1 MTDEGVPMSRQLKHG
16 AIILAAAIMA
26 LLATGAAA
34 RATGRDTAPPTAPF
48 VNYASGLK
56 WLGGC
61 LPLTV
66 GIMRS
71 TDNATPQ
78 SALIYQ
84 VFADGVLVGSLTD
97 RGASNGVW
105 GVLTLRHAGRNAITA
120 RAVDAA
126 GNRSALSNTQIITG
140 YGC

>member
-1 MTDEGVPMSRQLKHG
+1 MSRHIKH
-16 AIILAAAIMA
+16 AAMILAAAFMA
-26 LLATGAAA
+26 VLMTGAAA
-34 RATGRDTAPPTAPF
+34 GAARRDTTAPTAPF
-48 VNYASGLK
+48 INYASGLK

-78 SALIYQ
+78 SALTYQ
-84 VFADGVLVGSLTD
+84 VFADGVLVGTLAD
-97 RGASNGVW
+97 RGAYSGVY
-105 GVLTLRHAGRNAITA
+105 GVLTLRHAGPNAITA

-126 GNRSALSNTQIITG
+126 GNRSALSNTQTITG

>member
-1 MTDEGVPMSRQLKHG
+1 MPRHLTH
-16 AIILAAAIMA
+16 AATILAGATMA
-26 LLATGAAA
+26 VLMTGATAGAA
-34 RATGRDTAPPTAPF
+34 SRDTTPPTAPYI
-48 VNYASGLK
+48 NYASGLK

-78 SALIYQ
+78 SALTYQ
-84 VFADGVLVGSLTD
+84 VFADGVLVGTLAD
-97 RGASNGVW
+97 RGHVSGVW

-126 GNRSALSNTQIITG
+126 GNRSAVSNTQTITG
-140 YGC
+140 YDC

>member
-1 MTDEGVPMSRQLKHG
+1 MQTRHLKHATIAVLTG
-16 AIILAAAIMA
+16 VLAA
-26 LLATGAAA
+26 LATGSTAQAA
-34 RATGRDTAPPTAPF
+34 RRDTVAPTRPF

-78 SALIYQ
+78 SALTYQ
-84 VFADGVLVGSLTD
+84 VFADGVLVGTLAD
-97 RGASNGVW
+97 RGTDSGVW
-105 GVLTLRHAGRNAITA
+105 GVLTLRHAGTNLITA

-126 GNRSALSNTQIITG
+126 GNRSAVSNTQTITG

>member
-1 MTDEGVPMSRQLKHG
+1 MSRQIKYAVTVLV
-16 AIILAAAIMA
+16 AVIMA
-26 LLATGAAA
+26 VLVTGAAA
-34 RATGRDTAPPTAPF
+34 RAARRDTAPPTTPY

-71 TDNATPQ
+71 SDNATPQ
-78 SALIYQ
+78 SALTYE
-84 VFADGVLVGSLTD
+84 VFADGVLLGSLAD
-97 RGASNGVW
+97 RGAFSGVW
-105 GVLTLRHAGRNAITA
+105 GVLTLRHAGRNVITA

-126 GNRSALSNTQIITG
+126 GNRSAVSNAQVVTG

>member
-1 MTDEGVPMSRQLKHG
+1 MPRHLSNVAT
-16 AIILAAAIMA
+16 ILATTIMAVLVTGADAGAAI
-26 LLATGAAA
+26 
-34 RATGRDTAPPTAPF
+34 RDTTAPTAPF
-48 VNYASGLK
+48 INYASGLK

-78 SALIYQ
+78 SALTYQ
-84 VFADGVLVGSLTD
+84 VFADGVLLGTLAD
-97 RGASNGVW
+97 RGHVSGVW
-105 GVLTLRHAGRNAITA
+105 GTLTLRHAGPNAITA

-126 GNRSALSNTQIITG
+126 GNRSALSNTQTITG